1 MDVKDAIE
9 KRRAF
14 RCLAKIEITDDIINS
29 LVRSAQLTASCF
41 NNQPWRFVFVRSN
54 QKLEEMKQAMNKGNE
69 WTYAASLIIAVISK
83 KDFDCIIK
91 EREYFLFDTG
101 MAVQSIILQATEI
114 GLVAHPIAGY
124 SPEKVREILSIPQD
138 FNVITLIIIG
148 KKSEQE
154 NNGLLNDHQIAI
166 EMQRPER
173 IPFERIFSIDA
184 YNEKLNQKVEHKK

>member
-1 MDVKDAIE
+1 MDVRDAIE

-14 RCLAKIEITDDIINS
+14 RCLAQIEITDDVINS
-29 LVRSAQLTASCF
+29 LATAAQLTASCF
-41 NNQPWRFVFVRSN
+41 NNQPWRFIFIKSSE
-54 QKLEEMKQAMNKGNE
+54 KLEQMKQAMNKGNE
-69 WTYAASLIIAVISK
+69 WTHAASLIIAVISK
-83 KDFDCIIK
+83 KEFDCVIK
-91 EREYFLFDTG
+91 DREYFLFDTG
-101 MAVQSIILQATEI
+101 MAVQSMILQATEL

-154 NNGLLNDHQIAI
+154 NNGLLNEYQIAV
-166 EMQRPER
+166 EKQRPER
-173 IPFERIFSIDA
+173 ISFERIFSIDV